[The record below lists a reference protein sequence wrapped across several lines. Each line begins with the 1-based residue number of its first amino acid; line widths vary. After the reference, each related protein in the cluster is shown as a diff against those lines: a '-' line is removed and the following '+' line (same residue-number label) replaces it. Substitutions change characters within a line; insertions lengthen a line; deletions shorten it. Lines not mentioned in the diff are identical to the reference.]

1 MNEFEY
7 RLFLGLS
14 IHFGGGK
21 PAYWSGTAGV
31 GAGYRV
37 QFPNDGLG
45 GQIGANATV
54 NFYNGGLGSLPSSSK
69 QHLDFILSGAATIGG
84 GKGGTMSIHPFH
96 LDSGTGMIDR
106 FKFSGTLG
114 TNIVFNNDKRNQ
126 QVGFA
131 QIRVWKGSFSFY
143 NDFDGFKKIGIADG
157 YDRWWTGGG
166 NFTFG
171 SLDDDFQFIIG
182 SDVFTADTNSDI
194 MPNGLTA
201 PKGYNGNY
209 RLDTPI
215 DPNTPQD
222 ALGDLFNAGQ
232 LDQDYL
238 DKYRDGVSWN
248 EQKHDF
254 ILNQG
259 RTSLRFN
266 TPFGQFGANSI
277 GQGNMYPQNSIHKW
291 TDFHLIPS
299 TVKNSW
305 EFSFQKGWFDE

>member
-7 RLFLGLS
+7 RLFIGLS
-14 IHFGGGK
+14 VHFGGGK

-37 QFPNDGLG
+37 QFPNGGLG
-45 GQIGANATV
+45 GQLGANAAV

-69 QHLDFILSGAATIGG
+69 LHLDYVLSGAATIGG
-84 GKGGTMSIHPFH
+84 GKGGAMSIHPM
-96 LDSGTGMIDR
+96 DIQSGTGMTD
-106 FKFSGTLG
+106 KFSGSVTAG
-114 TNIVFNNDKRNQ
+114 TSFVFNNSGRNQ
-126 QVGFA
+126 QVGFLQLRGA
-131 QIRVWKGSFSFY
+131 NVSFQLY
-143 NDFDGFKKIGIADG
+143 NDVGKFKRIGLSDG

-166 NFTFG
+166 NLSIGTLDQDYRFTAAM
-171 SLDDDFQFIIG
+171 
-182 SDVFTADTNSDI
+182 DVFTADTNSDI

-201 PKGYNGNY
+201 PKGYDGNY
-209 RLDTPI
+209 KLDTPI

-238 DKYRDGVSWN
+238 DKYRDGVLWN

-254 ILNQG
+254 RLNQG
-259 RTSLRFN
+259 RTSLRLN

-291 TDFHLIPS
+291 IDFHMIPS